1 MKMGYKYILYLAI
14 PIFVSN
20 AAYGQTKIDIVK
32 KSVENIVILSVYGS
46 DLLADQAEMILVGEL
61 SAIDTE
67 NDFNKRVKGL
77 LEVRDITQALLGRL
91 SSDEV
96 TSNLDVMDVDNRIN
110 IAYDIGER
118 LYFGELLDVVI
129 DSVSDINILPDL
141 LDFISKIPELEDS
154 SKRDSFVSSGS
165 DEIKGTEI
173 ESDISKTP
181 NIYRDITRPNIYQE
195 VMNKLHNDFREST
208 TTKDGGGFKESDND
222 ATPI

>member
-20 AAYGQTKIDIVK
+20 VACGQTRIDLVK
-32 KSVENIVILSVYGS
+32 KSVQNIVKLSVYGS
-46 DLLADQAEMILVGEL
+46 DLLADQAEMILVEEL
-61 SAIDTE
+61 SAIDAE
-67 NDFNKRVKGL
+67 SEFNNRVNGL
-77 LEVRDITQALLGRL
+77 IEVRDITQVLLGRL
-91 SSDEV
+91 STDEV
-96 TSNLDVMDVDNRIN
+96 TSNLDIMDIDNRIN
-110 IAYDIGER
+110 TAYDIGER
-118 LYFGELLDVVI
+118 LYLGELLGIVI

-141 LDFISKIPELEDS
+141 LDFISKIPESEDS
-154 SKRDSFVSSGS
+154 IKRDSFVSSGS
-165 DEIKGTEI
+165 DEIKGEEI
-173 ESDISKTP
+173 ESDISKAP

>member
-1 MKMGYKYILYLAI
+1 MKMGYKYIIYLAI

-20 AAYGQTKIDIVK
+20 VAYGQTKIDIVK

-46 DLLADQAEMILVGEL
+46 DLLAAQAEMILVDEL

-67 NDFNKRVKGL
+67 SDFNKRVKGL

-91 SSDEV
+91 SSAEV
-96 TSNLDVMDVDNRIN
+96 TSNLDVMDIDNRIN

-129 DSVSDINILPDL
+129 DSVSDINILSDL

-154 SKRDSFVSSGS
+154 SRRDSFVSSGS

>member
-20 AAYGQTKIDIVK
+20 VAFGQTKIDIVK

>member
-222 ATPI
+222 VTPI

>member
-20 AAYGQTKIDIVK
+20 VAYGQTKIDIVK

-129 DSVSDINILPDL
+129 DSVSDINILSDL

-154 SKRDSFVSSGS
+154 SRRDSFVSSGS

>member
-46 DLLADQAEMILVGEL
+46 DLLADQAEMILVGEF

-222 ATPI
+222 VTPI

>member
-1 MKMGYKYILYLAI
+1 MGYKYILYLAI

-20 AAYGQTKIDIVK
+20 AVYGQTKIDIVK

-46 DLLADQAEMILVGEL
+46 DLLADQAEMILVEEL
-61 SAIDTE
+61 SAIDAE
-67 NDFNKRVKGL
+67 SDFNKRVKGL

-91 SSDEV
+91 SSAEV
-96 TSNLDVMDVDNRIN
+96 TSNLDVMDIDNRIN

-129 DSVSDINILPDL
+129 DSVSDINILSDL

>member
-1 MKMGYKYILYLAI
+1 MKMGYKYILYLVI

-20 AAYGQTKIDIVK
+20 VAYGQTKIDIVK

>member
-20 AAYGQTKIDIVK
+20 VAYGQTKIDIVK

-67 NDFNKRVKGL
+67 SDFNKRVTGL
-77 LEVRDITQALLGRL
+77 LEVRDITQALLGRI
-91 SSDEV
+91 SSAEV
-96 TSNLDVMDVDNRIN
+96 NSNLDVMDIDNRIN
-110 IAYDIGER
+110 IAYDIGNR

-129 DSVSDINILPDL
+129 DSVSDINILSDL

>member
-20 AAYGQTKIDIVK
+20 VAYGQTKIDIVK

-46 DLLADQAEMILVGEL
+46 DLLADQAEMILVEEL
-61 SAIDTE
+61 SAIDAE
-67 NDFNKRVKGL
+67 SDFNKRVKGL

-91 SSDEV
+91 SSAEV
-96 TSNLDVMDVDNRIN
+96 TSNLDVMDIDNRIN

-129 DSVSDINILPDL
+129 DSVSDINILSDL

-181 NIYRDITRPNIYQE
+181 NIYRDITRPDIYQE

>member
-1 MKMGYKYILYLAI
+1 MKIGFKYILYLVI

-20 AAYGQTKIDIVK
+20 VACGLTKNDLLK
-32 KSVENIVILSVYGS
+32 KSVQNIVILSAYSS
-46 DLLADQAEMILVGEL
+46 DLLANQAEMILVG
-61 SAIDTE
+61 
-67 NDFNKRVKGL
+67 DFNSIDQESDFSKRVNGL
-77 LEVRDITQALLGRL
+77 IEVRDITQALLSRL
-91 SSDEV
+91 SSAEV
-96 TSNLDVMDVDNRIN
+96 TLNRDVMDIDNRVN

-118 LYFGELLDVVI
+118 LYLGELLDVVV
-129 DSVSDINILPDL
+129 DSVSEINILPDL
-141 LDFISKIPELEDS
+141 LDFISNKPELQDS
-154 SKRDSFVSSGS
+154 VVSSDS

-173 ESDISKTP
+173 ESEISKTP

>member
-20 AAYGQTKIDIVK
+20 VAYGQTKIDIVK

-67 NDFNKRVKGL
+67 SDFNKRVKGL

>member
-61 SAIDTE
+61 STIDTE

-222 ATPI
+222 VTPI

>member
-20 AAYGQTKIDIVK
+20 VAYGQTKIDIVK

-46 DLLADQAEMILVGEL
+46 DLLADQAEMILVEEL
-61 SAIDTE
+61 SAIDAE
-67 NDFNKRVKGL
+67 SDFNKRVKGL

>member
-20 AAYGQTKIDIVK
+20 VAYGQTKIDIVK

-46 DLLADQAEMILVGEL
+46 DLLADQAEMILVEEL
-61 SAIDTE
+61 SAIDAE
-67 NDFNKRVKGL
+67 SDFNKRVKGL

-91 SSDEV
+91 GSAEV
-96 TSNLDVMDVDNRIN
+96 TSNLDVMDIDNRIN

-129 DSVSDINILPDL
+129 DSVSDINILSDL

-154 SKRDSFVSSGS
+154 SRRDSFVSSGS

>member
-20 AAYGQTKIDIVK
+20 VAYGQTKIDIVK

-67 NDFNKRVKGL
+67 SDFNKRVTGL
-77 LEVRDITQALLGRL
+77 LEVRDITQALLGRI
-91 SSDEV
+91 SSAEV
-96 TSNLDVMDVDNRIN
+96 NSNLDVMDIDNRIN

-129 DSVSDINILPDL
+129 DSVSDINILSDL

-154 SKRDSFVSSGS
+154 SRRDSFVSSGS

>member
-20 AAYGQTKIDIVK
+20 VAYGQTKIDIVK

-46 DLLADQAEMILVGEL
+46 DLLADQAEMILAEEL

-67 NDFNKRVKGL
+67 SDFNKRVKGL
-77 LEVRDITQALLGRL
+77 LEVRDITQALLGRI
-91 SSDEV
+91 SSAEV
-96 TSNLDVMDVDNRIN
+96 NSNLDVMDIDNRIN

-129 DSVSDINILPDL
+129 DSVSDINILSDL

-154 SKRDSFVSSGS
+154 SRRDSFVSSGS

>member
-1 MKMGYKYILYLAI
+1 MQIGLKYILYLAI

-32 KSVENIVILSVYGS
+32 KSVQNIVILSVYGS

-96 TSNLDVMDVDNRIN
+96 TSNLGVMDVDNRIN

>member
-67 NDFNKRVKGL
+67 NDFNKRVNGL

>member
-1 MKMGYKYILYLAI
+1 MKIGCKYILYLAI

-20 AAYGQTKIDIVK
+20 VACGLTKNDVVK
-32 KSVENIVILSVYGS
+32 KSVQNIVILSAYSS
-46 DLLADQAEMILVGEL
+46 DLLAIQAEMILVEDLNG
-61 SAIDTE
+61 IDQE
-67 NDFNKRVKGL
+67 SEFNERVNGL
-77 LEVRDITQALLGRL
+77 IEVRDITQALLSRL
-91 SSDEV
+91 SSAEV
-96 TSNLDVMDVDNRIN
+96 TTNLDVMDIDNRLN

-118 LYFGELLDVVI
+118 LYLGELFDPVI

-141 LDFISKIPELEDS
+141 LDFSSKIPELEDS
-154 SKRDSFVSSGS
+154 SERDSFVSSGS
-165 DEIKGTEI
+165 DEIKGTEM
-173 ESDISKTP
+173 ESDISATP

>member
-20 AAYGQTKIDIVK
+20 VAFGQTKIDIVK

-46 DLLADQAEMILVGEL
+46 DLLADQAEMILVEEL
-61 SAIDTE
+61 SAIDAE
-67 NDFNKRVKGL
+67 SDFNKRVKGL

-96 TSNLDVMDVDNRIN
+96 TSNLDVMDIDNRIN

>member
-20 AAYGQTKIDIVK
+20 VAYGQTKIDIVK
-32 KSVENIVILSVYGS
+32 KSVENIVTLSVYGS
-46 DLLADQAEMILVGEL
+46 DLLADQAEMILAEEL
-61 SAIDTE
+61 NVIDTE
-67 NDFNKRVKGL
+67 NDFNNRVQGL

-96 TSNLDVMDVDNRIN
+96 TANLDVMDIDNRIN

-118 LYFGELLDVVI
+118 LYFGEQLDIVV
-129 DSVSDINILPDL
+129 DSVSEINILPDL
-141 LDFISKIPELEDS
+141 LDFISKVPELEDS
-154 SKRDSFVSSGS
+154 SKRDNFVSSGS

>member
-20 AAYGQTKIDIVK
+20 VAYGQTKIDIVK

-46 DLLADQAEMILVGEL
+46 DLLADQAEMILAEEL

-67 NDFNKRVKGL
+67 SDFNKRVKGL

-91 SSDEV
+91 SSAEV
-96 TSNLDVMDVDNRIN
+96 TSNLDVMDIDNRIN

-129 DSVSDINILPDL
+129 DSVSDINILSDL

-154 SKRDSFVSSGS
+154 SRRDSFVSSGS

>member
-1 MKMGYKYILYLAI
+1 MKMGYKYIIYLAI

-20 AAYGQTKIDIVK
+20 VAYGQTKIDIVK

-46 DLLADQAEMILVGEL
+46 DLLAAQAEMILVDEL

-67 NDFNKRVKGL
+67 SDFNKRVKGL

-91 SSDEV
+91 SSAEV
-96 TSNLDVMDVDNRIN
+96 TSNLDVMDIDDRIN
-110 IAYDIGER
+110 IAYDIGEK
-118 LYFGELLDVVI
+118 LYFGELLDIVI
-129 DSVSDINILPDL
+129 DSVSEINILSDL

-154 SKRDSFVSSGS
+154 SRRDSFVSSGS

>member
-20 AAYGQTKIDIVK
+20 VAFGQTKIDIVK

-67 NDFNKRVKGL
+67 DDFNKRVKGL